1 MAKISHI
8 NKYDVAEYVGL
19 EEAEL
24 TTVEDV
30 ATLIETFM
38 EASNDVDS
46 KQFSSVVM
54 DNERYYYIV
63 VSDTGSTFDLFSFI
77 REKFDSEL
85 DINCTNIKY
94 LFPLKYSRGVYD
106 DNKSNLPLE
115 EENDDDIPTSFLD
128 AEDLGIG
135 EDMIY
140 SLYHSK
146 SMSTI
151 KIDKN
156 SVIIGRSPSKV
167 DFLVRGNNNIGRAHC
182 SLYVDSRGKLM
193 IHDFESVNGTFVNN
207 TKVNS
212 FEDVE
217 VKEGDIILL
226 ADEEFRVL

>member
-8 NKYDVAEYVGL
+8 NKYDIAEYVGL

-38 EASNDVDS
+38 MASNNVDS
-46 KQFSSVVM
+46 KQISSVVM

-77 REKFDSEL
+77 RDKFDPEL
-85 DINCTNIKY
+85 DINCTNVKY

-106 DNKSNLPLE
+106 DKPDLPIE

-135 EDMIY
+135 EDMVY

-167 DFLVRGNNNIGRAHC
+167 DFLVRGNSNIGRAHC
-182 SLYVDSRGKLM
+182 SLYVDGRGKLM